1 MCSVFEN
8 MYVQPYEL
16 KPLEWSLGLGEIAP
30 KWPQIQSWW
39 SLTIVDSSL
48 SMFIS
53 EISQISIDLLGG
65 LEHFVFFPIGNNDPN
80 WLSYF
85 SGLKPPTRDK
95 WDIPD
100 APVRYS
106 YWAFQI
112 PPGWS
117 CVNKTAVSLSLYVYI
132 YIIIYILYIC
142 YIYILSL
149 SLSIYLPI
157 YLSIYLFVCLF
168 VCLSVYLSICLFVC
182 LSVYLSIYLCVC

>member
-1 MCSVFEN
+1 MCSVFET

-65 LEHFVFFPIGNNDPN
+65 LEHFVFFPIGHNDPN

-132 YIIIYILYIC
+132 YIHIIILYI
-142 YIYILSL
+142 YVIYIL
-149 SLSIYLPI
+149 SLSIYLPT